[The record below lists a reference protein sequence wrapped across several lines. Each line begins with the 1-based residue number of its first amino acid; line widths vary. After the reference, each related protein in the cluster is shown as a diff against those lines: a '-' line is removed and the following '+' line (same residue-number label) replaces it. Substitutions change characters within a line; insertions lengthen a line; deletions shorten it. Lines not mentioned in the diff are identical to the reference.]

1 MPDYCARGDPSG
13 GRFRKNSVTDKDR
26 LNFKHLSF
34 LLEYHPAPA
43 SRANN
48 GVSLLTVAPDSKTSE
63 RQVRSCQ

>member
-1 MPDYCARGDPSG
+1 VPDYCARGDPSG
-13 GRFRKNSVTDKDR
+13 GRFRTIALINKER

-48 GVSLLTVAPDSKTSE
+48 EVCLLTVAPDSKTP
-63 RQVRSCQ
+63 RVR